1 MNHENGNGPDPKFAA
16 THQTHYGTHGTD
28 SSLFRDSA
36 FLNWLACC
44 YPIIVTFAYLM
55 FGFFFNIWHPTW
67 LLFLSIPIFYSYYGV
82 VKKEE
87 KRARKELVSE
97 EGC

>member
-1 MNHENGNGPDPKFAA
+1 MSHENGNGPNPRFGAE
-16 THQTHYGTHGTD
+16 HQVHYSSRSTD
-28 SSLFRDSA
+28 SSILSNSM

-44 YPIIVTFAYLM
+44 YPVVVTFVYLL
-55 FGFFFNIWHPTW
+55 FGFFFNLWHPTW

-87 KRARKELVSE
+87 KRSRKETLRE

>member
-1 MNHENGNGPDPKFAA
+1 MNHENGNGPNPKFGANHQVHYS
-16 THQTHYGTHGTD
+16 THSTD
-28 SSLFRDSA
+28 SSLFSDST

-44 YPIIVTFAYLM
+44 YPVVVTFVYLL

-67 LLFLSIPIFYSYYGV
+67 LLFLSIPVFYSYYGV

-87 KRARKELVSE
+87 KRARKELLRE